1 MAAIRGDHENVMCP
15 VVLVE
20 GMGMEIMLDGDM
32 IREIVILTKG
42 SHKIQVNMP
51 NRGTPHEIDGV
62 HMLLMNH
69 LSSHWLRLR
78 ILVMCI
84 RECSVFASGA

>member
-1 MAAIRGDHENVMCP
+1 MCP

-20 GMGMEIMLDGDM
+20 GMGMEIMLDCDVIG
-32 IREIVILTKG
+32 EIVISTKG
-42 SHKIQVNMP
+42 SHKIQVNVS

-62 HMLLMNH
+62 HMLLINH

-78 ILVMCI
+78 IMAMCI
-84 RECSVFASGA
+84 RECPESASGA